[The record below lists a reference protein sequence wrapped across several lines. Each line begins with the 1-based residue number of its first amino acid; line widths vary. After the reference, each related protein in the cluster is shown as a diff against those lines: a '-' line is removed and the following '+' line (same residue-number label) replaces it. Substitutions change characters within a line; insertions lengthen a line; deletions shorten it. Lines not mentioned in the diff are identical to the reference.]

1 MKKLFF
7 VTQIIASFLLIISCS
22 TQPTADQ
29 VQVQQQEKIL
39 QEGTRELGMPAIK
52 NFQEKKTLKWI
63 YELRDDAKILNYAY
77 CFSEVTGKFSYIGKC
92 IGFPIPYCTQYT
104 TPQRPAHAFETHEQ
118 GNIVIPNADPNGLFS
133 PSSADGT
140 WILLVNPKTGEPK
153 PMYMEPK
160 VTVVPFPLPDNICT
174 INVKQ

>member
-1 MKKLFF
+1 MKKVVYVF
-7 VTQIIASFLLIISCS
+7 SLLILSFILQSCDI
-22 TQPTADQ
+22 QPNSDQ
-29 VQVQQQEKIL
+29 IQREQQEKIL

-63 YELRDDAKILNYAY
+63 FELRDDAKILNYAY
-77 CFSEVTGKFSYIGKC
+77 AFSEVTGKFSYIGKC

-104 TPQRPAHAFETHEQ
+104 NPQKLIYSTAALPQ
-118 GNIVIPNADPNGLFS
+118 ADPNGLFA

-174 INVKQ
+174 INVKE